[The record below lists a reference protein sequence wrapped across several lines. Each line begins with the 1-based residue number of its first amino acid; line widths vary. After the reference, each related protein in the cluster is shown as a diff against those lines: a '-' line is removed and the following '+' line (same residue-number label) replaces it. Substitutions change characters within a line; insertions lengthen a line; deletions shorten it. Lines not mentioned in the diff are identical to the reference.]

1 MLHWLR
7 PVLVRPGRAGRRHR
21 EGQGVHRRRGAGA
34 RGPQAP
40 GRKSSGLPRPAGPVR
55 RGPRWRPA
63 PTRTPG
69 PRDSASSSPEKV
81 STVSPAWPMLQL
93 RASSP
98 PAGRCQ
104 DDAACPAWSQRLCQ
118 ERSGSSVPSASLRAR
133 PAVAPGDRQVPAAR
147 CRTGREPG
155 WGPAPGAEQD
165 PQAETRKMRTRPT
178 SARQQP
184 GKYCQA
190 AQPQRRT
197 KIRSSRRRDTADH
210 PGLPPA
216 PCIAAAHRRN
226 KLLTP
231 TGPCMTSSPGRR
243 SSTPGTRGR
252 RGCGSC
258 PAADHAAACGPG
270 RFFIRPGQ
278 AAARAPH
285 RRPRR

>member
-133 PAVAPGDRQVPAAR
+133 PAVAPGDRQVPVRPAAVQ
-147 CRTGREPG
+147 GVS
-155 WGPAPGAEQD
+155 PAG
-165 PQAETRKMRTRPT
+165 
-178 SARQQP
+178 
-184 GKYCQA
+184 
-190 AQPQRRT
+190 AQPLVPNRIHKPKRGRCGPDRRP
-197 KIRSSRRRDTADH
+197 H
-210 PGLPPA
+210 G
-216 PCIAAAHRRN
+216 
-226 KLLTP
+226 
-231 TGPCMTSSPGRR
+231 SSPESTARRLSRKDGRR
-243 SSTPGTRGR
+243 SDRADGGTQLIILAYRQ
-252 RGCGSC
+252 
-258 PAADHAAACGPG
+258 PHASLQLTGETS
-270 RFFIRPGQ
+270 F
-278 AAARAPH
+278 
-285 RRPRR
+285 